1 MSRRRLPEIPKV
13 ALRDYD
19 SSEQSAAVWRRLKS
33 DLRGHKPRE
42 RRSPLLWVWAPAL
55 ASVLF
60 GSGVF
65 VGARVIRPQALPFVQ
80 AEPRPQPVPAAGPV
94 PTQNTAEPEASLPE
108 AKALPTRAHRS
119 ARLNASPA
127 EPLSYGSLD
136 TSPYAG
142 PSQAPTPEWQ
152 RLVEIGDFP
161 GARRALDR
169 QGGFDVAIAKA
180 SPSELMSL
188 VDIAR
193 ASGERGQATSALR
206 QVLAHPE
213 APEAPLAAWTLGN
226 LLDQAGDQPG
236 AAQAFALYRRL
247 SPAGDFA
254 EDAAAR
260 QVDVA
265 LAEGNLELVT
275 QLASDYARDFPHG
288 RRLREF
294 RRAERAL
301 QDRAFDQDA
310 GAKSEAVRDEPEDES
325 DESHAEPP
333 RVTGPES
340 STPGSSEAH

>member
-1 MSRRRLPEIPKV
+1 MSRRHLPEIPKT

-19 SSEQSAAVWRRLKS
+19 ASEQSVAVWRRLKS
-33 DLRGHKPRE
+33 DLRGHRPRE

-55 ASVLF
+55 AAVLF
-60 GSGVF
+60 GSGVL
-65 VGARVIRPQALPFVQ
+65 VGARFIRPQALPFVQ
-80 AEPRPQPVPAAGPV
+80 AEPRAQALPAAGPV
-94 PTQNTAEPEASLPE
+94 PTKNTAEPEASLPE
-108 AKALPTRAHRS
+108 TKVLRSHARRS
-119 ARLNASPA
+119 ARLSTSPA
-127 EPLSYGSLD
+127 EPLGYGSLD
-136 TSPYAG
+136 TSLHAAPA
-142 PSQAPTPEWQ
+142 QAPAPEWQ

-169 QGGFDVAIAKA
+169 QGGFDVAMAHA

-193 ASGERGQATSALR
+193 ASGERGQAISALR
-206 QVLAHPE
+206 QVLSHAE

-247 SPAGDFA
+247 SPTGDFA

-265 LAEGNLELVT
+265 LREGNLELVT
-275 QLASDYARDFPHG
+275 QLVGDYARDFPHG
-288 RRLREF
+288 RRLSEF

-301 QDRAFDQDA
+301 STRDQDA
-310 GAKSEAVRDEPEDES
+310 GAKPEAVRDETEDES
-325 DESHAEPP
+325 DDGHTPSVAEPEP
-333 RVTGPES
+333 SAPSR
-340 STPGSSEAH
+340 SEAH